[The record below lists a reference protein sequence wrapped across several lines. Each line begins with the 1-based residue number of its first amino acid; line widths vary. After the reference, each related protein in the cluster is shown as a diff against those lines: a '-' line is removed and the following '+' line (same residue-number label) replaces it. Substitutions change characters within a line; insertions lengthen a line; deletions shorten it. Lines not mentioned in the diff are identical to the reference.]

1 MVFDL
6 IEVFIGGLIHNPVMV
21 EVLNELN
28 NRVSAV
34 WFGSA
39 LVIFVSFLPFF
50 TLKEVSRV
58 IGSKKFRGM
67 LLRNRIARKIEL

>member
-28 NRVSAV
+28 NRLV
-34 WFGSA
+34 WFGTCNFC
-39 LVIFVSFLPFF
+39 FVF
-50 TLKEVSRV
+50 TLLHPERSFACYRIKEIPGNV
-58 IGSKKFRGM
+58 ITKQDSQE
-67 LLRNRIARKIEL
+67 N